1 MKLKMKNKKAAT
13 FKQIEFINQL
23 QQDISPTILEKIKK
37 SNRISDKP
45 VQDMTLKAAHK
56 LIQALL
62 YYKKTSFTDKPTKSD
77 IELELEESM
86 RNLRK
91 KLRGQMD

>member
-1 MKLKMKNKKAAT
+1 MKKSAT
-13 FKQIEFINQL
+13 FKQVEFINQL

-37 SNRISDKP
+37 SNRISNKP
-45 VQDMTLKAAHK
+45 AQDMSLKTAHK

-62 YYKKTSFTDKPTKSD
+62 YYKKTGLTDKPTKSD
-77 IELELEESM
+77 IELDLEESM

-91 KLRGQMD
+91 KLRGKVD